1 MLDLHRLCRDMSKPK
16 SPLRREAAALIGAA
30 ASCLGRPSPRTAAL
44 LAGWRED
51 FRVIYGE
58 ASLSAH
64 KRLDRSALLR
74 AYGLDPGPEEARE
87 ARTQELVFAIQTYYS
102 LLVRFSAAAMLGED
116 LGRLDWPGA
125 LLGDFARRRGI
136 AGYCGPRGGSGAG
149 GAVCRRPCQGRP
161 GGAGRPQAAL

>member
-74 AYGLDPGPEEARE
+74 AYGRDPGPEEA
-87 ARTQELVFAIQTYYS
+87 
-102 LLVRFSAAAMLGED
+102 
-116 LGRLDWPGA
+116 
-125 LLGDFARRRGI
+125 
-136 AGYCGPRGGSGAG
+136 
-149 GAVCRRPCQGRP
+149 
-161 GGAGRPQAAL
+161 